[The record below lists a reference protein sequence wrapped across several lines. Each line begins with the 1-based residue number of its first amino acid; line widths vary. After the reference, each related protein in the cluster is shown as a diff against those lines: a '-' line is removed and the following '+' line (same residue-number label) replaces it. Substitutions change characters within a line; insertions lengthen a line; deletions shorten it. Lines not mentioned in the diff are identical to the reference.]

1 MDQSNKDL
9 EESERIR
16 LERKLLSEI
25 PLEVGKKMQI
35 MLDVE
40 LQKVFYYK

>member
-1 MDQSNKDL
+1 MNEVDYRLNHSTREM

-40 LQKVFYYK
+40 L

>member
-1 MDQSNKDL
+1 M

-40 LQKVFYYK
+40 L

>member
-1 MDQSNKDL
+1 MNEVDYRIHYNNKDL

-25 PLEVGKKMQI
+25 PLEVGKKM
-35 MLDVE
+35 
-40 LQKVFYYK
+40 